1 MWRSCSGRDPRA
13 ASMAWMWDGLACADL
28 CVSLRL
34 RIDYSTVAI
43 YTHRSIAGE
52 HVISPPH
59 PLELV
64 KSGARWDVR
73 EETCAAIRATERWS
87 PSEVRIVG
95 VSASEKRVRVEND
108 SSPAG
113 LSTKMS
119 NIKLTVRKVGFEP
132 FSLKRMTIHVLNSN
146 LF

>member
-1 MWRSCSGRDPRA
+1 
-13 ASMAWMWDGLACADL
+13 MAWMWDGLACADL

-64 KSGARWDVR
+64 KSGARWDDR
-73 EETCAAIRATERWS
+73 EETCAAIRATER
-87 PSEVRIVG
+87 
-95 VSASEKRVRVEND
+95 
-108 SSPAG
+108 
-113 LSTKMS
+113 
-119 NIKLTVRKVGFEP
+119 
-132 FSLKRMTIHVLNSN
+132 
-146 LF
+146 